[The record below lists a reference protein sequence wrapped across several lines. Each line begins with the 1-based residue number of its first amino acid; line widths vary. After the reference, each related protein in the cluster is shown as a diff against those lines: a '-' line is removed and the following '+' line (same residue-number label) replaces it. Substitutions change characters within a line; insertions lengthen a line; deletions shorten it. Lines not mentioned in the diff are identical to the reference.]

1 MISSDEAKK
10 LLSDVM
16 LGINLGIIDAD
27 VNIMKTM
34 IMSEPAQIMKS
45 AGEMLDVQQR
55 DKKRAEQIRNMLP
68 AV

>member
-1 MISSDEAKK
+1 
-10 LLSDVM
+10 
-16 LGINLGIIDAD
+16 
-27 VNIMKTM
+27 MKTM